1 MIATHHRSP
10 CLPRLT
16 LAVLATMGVA
26 SAQASFTPFGS
37 TCTPGQAIS
46 ALNLPR
52 LGQTFRVVYS
62 GIQGN
67 TFVGMTGQNAVP
79 FLSIGLSNTQA
90 GGTPLPYTLP
100 LWATNGIANCEL
112 YVSPDATVPLPLGG
126 PPPFTVGLTL
136 PASQAL
142 VGLPLHLQWFTL
154 VDRTRMGVLTAR
166 YVMLSN
172 AATAVLGP

>member
-1 MIATHHRSP
+1 MIATRHRSP
-10 CLPRLT
+10 CLPHLT
-16 LAVLATMGVA
+16 LALLATMSVA
-26 SAQASFTPFGS
+26 CAQASFTTFGS
-37 TCTPGQAIS
+37 SCTPGQAIS

-52 LGQTFRVVYS
+52 LGQTFRVAYS
-62 GIQGN
+62 GLQGN
-67 TFVGMTGQNAVP
+67 TFVGMLGQNAVP

-100 LWATNGIANCEL
+100 LWATNGDANCQL
-112 YVSPDATVPLPLGG
+112 YVSPDATVLLRLGG
-126 PPPFTVGLTL
+126 PPPLTVDLAL

-172 AATAVLGP
+172 AATAVIGP